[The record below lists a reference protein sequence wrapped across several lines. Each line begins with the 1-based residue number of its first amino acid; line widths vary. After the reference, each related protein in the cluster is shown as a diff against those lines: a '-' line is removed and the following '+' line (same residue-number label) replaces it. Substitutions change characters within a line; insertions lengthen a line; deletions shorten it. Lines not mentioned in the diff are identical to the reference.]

1 MNCFDPGGSYD
12 GDRWFAVWSIAL
24 GSFALVF
31 SEPIPVGLL
40 PYISR
45 GLRSLDRAGRAY
57 GGRAGPTLCSD
68 SPSLSGWRFAVRLG
82 AARTPISRLA
92 ASAAQPALSGLA
104 IGATGHLAGRGHLD

>member
-1 MNCFDPGGSYD
+1 MSCFDPGGSYD

-31 SEPIPVGLL
+31 SELIPVRLL

-57 GGRAGPTLCSD
+57 GG
-68 SPSLSGWRFAVRLG
+68 GWSCRPDTVLRFAILVGMAFRCQVW
-82 AARTPISRLA
+82 RC
-92 ASAAQPALSGLA
+92 
-104 IGATGHLAGRGHLD
+104 